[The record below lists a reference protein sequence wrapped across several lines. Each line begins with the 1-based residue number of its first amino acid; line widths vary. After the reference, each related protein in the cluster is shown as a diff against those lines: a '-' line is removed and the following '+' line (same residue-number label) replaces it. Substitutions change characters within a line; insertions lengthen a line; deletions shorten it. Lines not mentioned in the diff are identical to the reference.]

1 MKYCLLFVNYY
12 KLGDIM
18 RVFNKI
24 IILMFFGLFLVGC
37 ISTTNE
43 TVEGGTPDITECA
56 PINGVLDGA
65 DFVPKSAISNH
76 EEDGRTH
83 PDLFY
88 IAWAQ
93 LDSRT
98 DLRFPEKGYDDTGFE
113 DKLLVS
119 RKQQDGSYKTWQ
131 IYPALDNECSDV
143 EKVRIQSFDVAPD
156 GKSLY
161 LAMSKPVFDESDTLK
176 ANDLNPNR
184 NLGIFKMDIAT
195 KKITSITTDYSV
207 SYSYPTYIGNDEHT
221 GHEMLLISK
230 TVTKDDIPYNYKS
243 SSVMLDEYDRAPAP
257 LIHKLDTM
265 TGAVTRIGFN
275 NSHQTEPVVIQ
286 QDSSLPLVVFTEWEH
301 QATVNRF
308 SLWKMQIDG
317 SDNFMFYGQEAR
329 PDNLPT
335 NIYQAR
341 EVKSGPYKDYIL
353 MGQSAR
359 TGNMAHFIAEGDV
372 IMTHRKNLDL
382 RSEPIMLAEFQND
395 SGVERNLAR
404 TPEHYNDD
412 SFVYAYRPDVDSS
425 YGIYVKDYPT
435 DLNATPDTSVG
446 TKVITSDSYHFMQ
459 PRSFYPP
466 VSQTVAPGVS
476 DLSENR
482 ISFTNNN
489 LNGKSGFLVET
500 LGRSNNGV
508 QNQLN
513 GIDTK
518 ELRMQF
524 FIPSHHFAESHAIG
538 LENSQELSIPASP
551 MIETEADGSLGVVLK
566 EGLYVWKVNKRFSF
580 KDGHGI
586 TDNLWLP
593 IRVERQEVSFVPNR
607 VNACNQCHQD
617 RNQDVI
623 NYFENYVSTA
633 QTKMKGNLA
642 DVIGTDKDISE
653 YNATKHIPDF
663 HKDITPLLTKPALNG
678 GGSCVSC
685 HNATDKLNLSNTTGI
700 TNKNATYRNFVLGAH
715 KVPESEEVFPYNY
728 ASINPLGMDDDY
740 HPAPFLWSLILND
753 DLTISDKNN
762 TFNGKSYSNTSS
774 RDLDRAG
781 DYGAQYNENFEKEIA
796 RINGLY
802 DHSKHWSN
810 EDIQKVI
817 TYGSTRLAV
826 GLSDHIDFNTN
837 HLSTNTNQAQK
848 AYQALVNKCYSCHNN
863 HTVGGMNDNSFTD
876 ARPKE
881 KRFNDNV
888 YLRNTAMRFVIHR
901 HLKNKEDTKFSEST
915 DDSDLRNSMSRTLG
929 SALHRIDFNDLN
941 NSEILV
947 YARGYYIDINE
958 SDDNATVQ
966 VPLNSTIK
974 SHAGYMPEGSDEYLA
989 LRNWLNNIS
998 MINEEPTMDTNIPEI
1013 ILREYA
1019 EPDYIKDAND
1029 ENVTIR
1035 WSDADGDL
1043 SQAFISKSSSSEHVF
1058 NDSML
1063 ALKYDDLLSAKLKAY
1078 AVLGDRGNQN
1088 FTFTVT
1094 DGLSSNS
1101 VQNVPVTVTSDYI
1114 VPEPKSTLPPAY
1126 LYFTDRNTS
1135 MLKKLDTNGTI
1146 QDIGEIEGYNQDWTT
1161 VYRRSDKGWLYFL
1174 NQAEQRIYVVD
1185 ENSSDVLFNITLNH
1199 EPHKETTM
1207 HKQTMYLLWWRPAE
1221 GNPGDANYSPGELQ
1235 GLLESKLSET
1245 KNGDHYV
1252 SLGNGESNVTTVV
1265 PEWRQKLQ
1273 DGGNTVS
1280 VYVWRRATFMSK
1292 FVNGGMDRLNVLN
1305 LVTGKA
1311 KGLSDFSFEEKTVND
1326 VAYTARDYTNVRAIV
1341 VAEDGAFYGFNKDL
1355 NDPVETFNFDPIEK
1369 IQTKVDVPDWI
1380 QDYIDNY
1387 QSYATPFLVIEPKE
1401 GEN

>member
-1 MKYCLLFVNYY
+1 MKE
-12 KLGDIM
+12 
-18 RVFNKI
+18 FNKI
-24 IILMFFGLFLVGC
+24 IILIFVGLFLVGC

-43 TVEGGTPDITECA
+43 TVDGGTPDITECA
-56 PINGVLDGA
+56 PIDGVLDGA

-76 EEDGRTH
+76 EDDGRTH

-131 IYPALDNECSDV
+131 IYPSLDNECQDV

-161 LAMSKPVFDESDTLK
+161 IAMSKPVFAENDTLK

-184 NLGIFKMDIAT
+184 NLGIFKMDIST
-195 KKITSITTDYSV
+195 KKITPITNDYSV
-207 SYSYPTYIGNDEHT
+207 SYSYPTYIGNDEYT

-230 TVTKDDIPYNYKS
+230 TVTKNDIPFNYKS

-257 LIHKLDTM
+257 LIHKLDTV

-286 QDSSLPLVVFTEWEH
+286 QDSDVPLVVFTEWEH

-353 MGQSAR
+353 MGQAAR
-359 TGNMAHFIAEGDV
+359 TGNMAAFIAEGDI
-372 IMTHRKNLDL
+372 IMTHREVLDL
-382 RSEPIMLAEFQND
+382 RSEPITLSKLD
-395 SGVERNLAR
+395 SSSGVEYDIAR
-404 TPEHYNDD
+404 TPEHYNDE
-412 SFVYAYRPDVDSS
+412 SFVYAYRPDTDSS

-435 DLNATPDTSVG
+435 DLNASVTNG
-446 TKVITSDSYHFMQ
+446 AGELVISSDSYHFMQ

-466 VSQTVAPGVS
+466 VSKTVAPGVS

-513 GIDTK
+513 GIDTQD
-518 ELRMQF
+518 LRMQF
-524 FIPSHHFAESHAIG
+524 FIPSHHFAESYAIG
-538 LENSQELSIPASP
+538 LENSQELTIPSSP
-551 MIETEADGSLGVVLK
+551 MIAAEADGSLGVVLK
-566 EGLYVWKVNKRFSF
+566 EGLYVWKVNKKFPF
-580 KDGHGI
+580 VDGDGNN
-586 TDNLWLP
+586 DNLWIP
-593 IRVERQEVSFVPNR
+593 IRAERQEISFVPNR

-623 NYFENYVSTA
+623 DYFEDYVSTA

-653 YNATKHIPDF
+653 YNATKNIPDF
-663 HKDITPLLTKPALNG
+663 HKDITPLLTKTAVDG

-685 HNATDKLNLSNTTGI
+685 HNVTDKLNLSNLTGVSVM
-700 TNKNATYRNFVLGAH
+700 NPTYRNFVLGAH
-715 KVPESEEVFPYNY
+715 KMPDSEEVFPYNY
-728 ASINPLGMDDDY
+728 TSINPIGMDDDY
-740 HPAPFLWSLILND
+740 HPAPFLWSLLLND
-753 DLTISDKNN
+753 DLSVPEDENH
-762 TFNGKSYSNTSS
+762 SNSSS
-774 RDLDRAG
+774 RDLDRDG
-781 DYGAQYNENFEKEIA
+781 DYGAQYNENVNTEIA
-796 RINGLY
+796 RINGIY

-817 TYGSTRLAV
+817 TYGSTRLAA
-826 GLSDHIDFNTN
+826 GLSDKITFQTDGLNLNTG
-837 HLSTNTNQAQK
+837 QAQK

-863 HTVGGMNDNSFTD
+863 HTSGGVNDNAFAD

-881 KRFNDNV
+881 KRFNDNI
-888 YLRNTAMRFVIHR
+888 YLRDGATRFIIHR
-901 HLKNKEDTKFSEST
+901 HLAEKGDTKFSQYIWQSN
-915 DDSDLRNSMSRTLG
+915 LAKSMSWTLG
-929 SALHRIDFNDLN
+929 SALHRIDFNDRN
-941 NSEILV
+941 NSELLV
-947 YARGYYIDINE
+947 YARGYAIDVNGNQI
-958 SDDNATVQ
+958 
-966 VPLNSTIK
+966 PLNDTIK
-974 SHAGYMPEGSDEYLA
+974 AHSGYMVEGSDEYTA
-989 LRNWLNNIS
+989 LVKWINNIS
-998 MINEEPTMDTNIPEI
+998 MTNNEPTITTPVTQIVLKEYEEPH
-1013 ILREYA
+1013 
-1019 EPDYIKDAND
+1019 YIKD
-1029 ENVTIR
+1029 ENNNTVKIQ
-1035 WSDADGDL
+1035 WSDSDGDL
-1043 SQAFISKSSSSEHVF
+1043 AQAFISGVNSSEHTF

-1063 ALKYDDLLSAKLKAY
+1063 ALEYESFVAAKLKAY
-1078 AVLGDRGNQN
+1078 AILGDRGDQN
-1088 FTFTVT
+1088 FTFSVT

-1101 VQNVPVTVTSDYI
+1101 VHKVPVKVTSDYI
-1114 VPEPKSTLPPAY
+1114 VPEPNATLPPAY

-1135 MLKKLDTNGTI
+1135 MLKKLDTNGSV
-1146 QDIGEIEGYNQDWTT
+1146 QDIGVIEGYNKDWTT
-1161 VYRRSDKGWLYFL
+1161 VYRRADKGWLYFL
-1174 NQAEQRIYVVD
+1174 NQAQQKIYVVD
-1185 ENSSDVLFNITLNH
+1185 ENSSDVLFNITINH
-1199 EPHKETTM
+1199 EPNKETTM

-1221 GNPGDANYSPGELQ
+1221 GEIGDLDYRPGELQ
-1235 GLLESKLSET
+1235 GLLESKLSKT
-1245 KNGDHYV
+1245 KNGDFYV

-1265 PEWRQKLQ
+1265 PKWRTKLQ

-1292 FVNGGMDRLNVLN
+1292 FVNGGMDRINVLN

-1311 KGLSDFSFEEKTVND
+1311 KGLSDFSFETKTVNGVD
-1326 VAYTARDYTNVRAIV
+1326 YNASDYTNVRAIV

-1355 NDPVETFNFDPIEK
+1355 NDPVETFNFDPMEK
-1369 IQTKVDVPDWI
+1369 IHTKVDVPQWI

-1387 QSYATPFLVIEPKE
+1387 QDYATPFLVIEPKE
-1401 GEN
+1401 

>member
-1 MKYCLLFVNYY
+1 
-12 KLGDIM
+12 M
-18 RVFNKI
+18 RGFNKI
-24 IILMFFGLFLVGC
+24 IVLMFFGLLLGGC

-43 TVEGGTPDITECA
+43 TVDGGTPDITECA
-56 PINGVLDGA
+56 PIDGVLDGA
-65 DFVPKSAISNH
+65 DFVPKTAISNH
-76 EEDGRTH
+76 EDDDRTH

-131 IYPALDNECSDV
+131 IYPSLDNECQDV

-161 LAMSKPVFDESDTLK
+161 LAMSKPVFAENDTLK

-195 KKITSITTDYSV
+195 KKITPITNDYSV

-230 TVTKDDIPYNYKS
+230 TVTKDDIPINYKS

-257 LIHKLDTM
+257 LIHKLDTV

-286 QDSSLPLVVFTEWEH
+286 QDSDVPLVVFTEWEH

-341 EVKSGPYKDYIL
+341 EIKSGKYKDYIL
-353 MGQSAR
+353 MGQAAR
-359 TGNMAHFIAEGDV
+359 TGNMAAFIAEGDI
-372 IMTHRKNLDL
+372 IMTHRKVLDL
-382 RSEPIMLAEFQND
+382 RSEPIMLSEFQD
-395 SGVERNLAR
+395 DLGVERNLAR
-404 TPEHYNDD
+404 TPEHYNDE
-412 SFVYAYRPDVDSS
+412 SFVYAYRPDTDSS
-425 YGIYVKDYPT
+425 YGIYVKDYPE
-435 DLNATPDTSVG
+435 DLNASATNG
-446 TKVITSDSYHFMQ
+446 AGELVISSDSYHFMQ

-466 VSQTVAPGVS
+466 VSKTVAPGVS

-513 GIDTK
+513 GIDTQD
-518 ELRMQF
+518 LRMQF
-524 FIPSHHFAESHAIG
+524 FIPSHHFADSYAIG
-538 LENSQELSIPASP
+538 LEDSQELSIPSSP
-551 MIETEADGSLGVVLK
+551 MIATEADGSLGVVLK
-566 EGLYVWKVNKRFSF
+566 EGLYVWKVNKKFPF
-580 KDGHGI
+580 VDGNNNS
-586 TDNLWLP
+586 DNLWIP
-593 IRVERQEVSFVPNR
+593 IRAERQEVSFVPNR

-623 NYFENYVSTA
+623 DYFEDYVSTA

-653 YNATKHIPDF
+653 YNATKYIPDF
-663 HKDITPLLTKPALNG
+663 HKDITPLLTKKALDG

-685 HNATDKLNLSNTTGI
+685 HNATDKLNLSNMTGI
-700 TNKNATYRNFVLGAH
+700 SMKNSTYRNFVLGAH
-715 KVPESEEVFPYNY
+715 KVPDSEEVFPYNY
-728 ASINPLGMDDDY
+728 TSINPLGMDDDY
-740 HPAPFLWSLILND
+740 HPAPFLWSLLLND
-753 DLTISDKNN
+753 DLSVPADENH
-762 TFNGKSYSNTSS
+762 SNTSS
-774 RDLDRAG
+774 RDLDRDG
-781 DYGAQYNENFEKEIA
+781 DYGAQYNENVKAEIA
-796 RINGLY
+796 RINGIY

-826 GLSDHIDFNTN
+826 GLSDKISFQTNGLNLNTG
-837 HLSTNTNQAQK
+837 QAQK
-848 AYQALVNKCYSCHNN
+848 AYQALVRNCYECHND
-863 HTVGGMNDNSFTD
+863 HSTGGLYDTSFEKGK
-876 ARPKE
+876 PKE
-881 KRFNDNV
+881 KRFNDDV
-888 YLRNTAMRFVIHR
+888 YLRDTTMRFVIHR
-901 HLKNKEDTKFSEST
+901 HLAEKGDTKFSQYTSQ
-915 DDSDLRNSMSRTLG
+915 SDLRDSMNKTLG
-929 SALHRIDFNDLN
+929 SALHRIDFNDVN
-941 NSEILV
+941 NSELLV
-947 YARGYYIDINE
+947 YARGYYLE
-958 SDDNATVQ
+958 SNGTQTPLKGTVKEH
-966 VPLNSTIK
+966 LE
-974 SHAGYMPEGSDEYLA
+974 YMPENTADYLA
-989 LRNWLNNIS
+989 LRNWVNNVSMNNTEPKIKTDIS
-998 MINEEPTMDTNIPEI
+998 EI
-1013 ILREYA
+1013 VLREYD
-1019 EPDYIKDAND
+1019 EPDYIKD
-1029 ENVTIR
+1029 ENNVSLKIE
-1035 WSDADGDL
+1035 WSDDDGDL
-1043 SQAFISKSSSSEHVF
+1043 SQAFISGTNSSEHTF

-1063 ALKYDDLLSAKLKAY
+1063 ALEYQDFVSAKLKAY
-1078 AVLGDRGNQN
+1078 AILGDRGDQN
-1088 FTFTVT
+1088 FTFNVT
-1094 DGLSSNS
+1094 DGLSSGS
-1101 VQNVPVTVTSDYI
+1101 VQKIPVKVTSDYI
-1114 VPEPKSTLPPAY
+1114 VPKPNATLPPAY

-1135 MLKKLDTNGTI
+1135 MLKKLDTNGSVK
-1146 QDIGEIEGYNQDWTT
+1146 DIGVIEGYNTDWTT
-1161 VYRRSDKGWLYFL
+1161 VYRRADKGWLYFL
-1174 NQAEQRIYVVD
+1174 NQAQQKIYVVD
-1185 ENSSDVLFNITLNH
+1185 ENSSDVLFDITIDH
-1199 EPHKETTM
+1199 VEKETTM

-1221 GNPGDANYSPGELQ
+1221 GEEGDADYRPGELQ
-1235 GLLESKLSET
+1235 GLLESKLSKT
-1245 KNGDHYV
+1245 KNGDWYV
-1252 SLGNGESNVTTVV
+1252 SLGHGEPNTTTVT
-1265 PEWRQKLQ
+1265 PEWRTKLQ

-1292 FVNGGMDRLNVLN
+1292 FVNGGMDRINVLN

-1311 KGLSDFSFEEKTVND
+1311 KGLSDFSFEQKTVNGVD
-1326 VAYTARDYTNVRAIV
+1326 YNASDYTNVRAIV

-1355 NDPVETFNFDPIEK
+1355 NDPVETFNFDPMEK
-1369 IQTKVDVPDWI
+1369 IQTKVDVPQWI

-1401 GEN
+1401 